1 MTPGLYSTRSEQCC
15 EHSIGVPQVQL
26 PTGEVIDINDET
38 GGGGRSSYGSE
49 EIIDVEVRDVR

>member
-1 MTPGLYSTRSEQCC
+1 M
-15 EHSIGVPQVQL
+15 PQVQL
-26 PTGEVIDINDET
+26 PTGEVIDISDET